1 MLRFSSSVHLRE
13 AECSLLLT
21 FLVSK
26 SNKDE
31 YIHLSLPSP
40 HRFQSPPVIFYLS
53 VSLTLVS
60 GSSFLFCLF
69 LLA

>member
-1 MLRFSSSVHLRE
+1 MVRVSSSVHLRE

-31 YIHLSLPSP
+31 
-40 HRFQSPPVIFYLS
+40 
-53 VSLTLVS
+53 
-60 GSSFLFCLF
+60 
-69 LLA
+69 